1 LAGSRGGDSIPRGPL
16 LSMRI
21 EIATLGL
28 LAFRIFAQQADPA
41 SAARRAQELVAAHSF
56 DEAIRIYHDL
66 VRVSPENA
74 ALWLNLS
81 VADYLAKHFR
91 EAITD
96 ATAALK
102 LQPDLMPALLVLG
115 GSYLEL
121 GQFAMAIDPLKSV
134 LAANPRERNGR
145 LMLAEA
151 LLGAGQPVDA
161 ADNFQAAAELLP
173 DNPRVWYGLGRA
185 QEALGKSTA
194 AKEAWDRLIS
204 LPASLESHL
213 HAAEVHRAGRRWR
226 EAAAEWREAL
236 RLAPEKSGIR
246 LALGDALFR
255 SRDYRD
261 AMATLQPLLAS
272 ENGDVLFLYG
282 ASLLNLLQ
290 PLAAIPY
297 LKSAIARNDRLQP
310 ARAALGQALLQTG
323 QPDEAI
329 PLLAQ
334 AILVDE
340 DGSTHFQLFRAYQ
353 LTHRDA
359 EAKHALAEY
368 QRFRASL
375 PARP

>member
-1 LAGSRGGDSIPRGPL
+1 
-16 LSMRI
+16 MRI
-21 EIATLGL
+21 AIAALAL
-28 LAFRIFAQQADPA
+28 LACRIFAQQSDPA
-41 SAARRAQELVAAHSF
+41 GAAQRAQELVAAHKF
-56 DEAIRIYHDL
+56 DEAIRIYQDL
-66 VRVSPENA
+66 VRISPDNA

-81 VADYLAKHFR
+81 VAEYSVKHFR
-91 EAITD
+91 DAITD

-102 LQPDLMPALLVLG
+102 LQPGLMPAQLILG
-115 GSYLEL
+115 GSYLER
-121 GQFAMAIDPLKSV
+121 GQFTMAIDPLKEV
-134 LAANPRERNGR
+134 VAANPRERNGR

-151 LLGAGQPVDA
+151 LLGAGHAADA
-161 ADNFQAAAELLP
+161 ADHFQAAAELLP

-194 AKEAWDRLIS
+194 AKTAWDRLIS

-246 LALGDALFR
+246 VGLADALFR
-255 SRDYRD
+255 SRDYQG

-272 ENGDVLFLYG
+272 ENAEVLFLYG
-282 ASLLNLLQ
+282 ASLLNLQQ
-290 PLAAIPY
+290 PLEAIPY
-297 LKSAIARNDRLQP
+297 LKTAIARNDRLLP

-329 PLLAQ
+329 PLLVQ
-334 AILVDE
+334 AISVDE

-353 LTHRDA
+353 LTHREA